1 MRRFFAFL
9 AGMAM
14 AGTAQAGAPDGAAI
28 FQQQCSACHQPNGQ
42 GLPGQFPPLAR
53 NPDIFLARDFPLRVV
68 LFGMT
73 GTIHVKGQTI
83 QGAMPP
89 LGEVLKDD
97 EIAAVVNFVR
107 ASWGNAALRPATMAP
122 VTPAM
127 VAALRAQKQALAD
140 HVFDYRKSLKAAAKH

>member
-1 MRRFFAFL
+1 MRSRR
-9 AGMAM
+9 
-14 AGTAQAGAPDGAAI
+14 TPPGAR
-28 FQQQCSACHQPNGQ
+28 CSTFNASPATPPEGQ
-42 GLPGQFPPLAR
+42 GVPDSFPPLAG
-53 NPDIFLARDFPLRVV
+53 NPDLFLARDFPLRVV

-83 QGAMPP
+83 EGAMPP
-89 LGEVLKDD
+89 LGEVLTDV

-107 ASWGNAALRPATMAP
+107 ASWGNATLRPGTMAP

-127 VAALRAQKQALAD
+127 VAGLRAQKQALAD